1 MKYFFTYIFLLG
13 LCTSNNNLLAQST
26 FDSQKEEADSLFE
39 VKEYLLA
46 ATLYE
51 KVLFEYPTSK
61 QKNQTYLKRIE
72 SLVNAN
78 EHERAAYE
86 ASSFFLMDS
95 VSKSIRYYEALS
107 QYLSG
112 NVLLANLAIQKYDNL
127 PKNSDLVDI
136 DMLRLKAIAFSESKK
151 FEELEK
157 LFNSKEFSNSFNSEQ
172 CLQWLNEYKSLKY
185 KKTERAEWY
194 STFVPGLGQVYAGKF
209 AEGAASFILNSS
221 GLFFMG
227 YNFWQTNYFTTF
239 TVGSAL
245 LNKFYFGG
253 RRRAHFLVEQ
263 RNKELKAKDL
273 EQLLSLMK

>member
-1 MKYFFTYIFLLG
+1 MKYFFTCIFLLD
-13 LCTSNNNLLAQST
+13 LCTGNNNLFAQNT
-26 FDSQKEEADSLFE
+26 FESQKEEADSLYE

-51 KVLFEYPTSK
+51 KVLFEYPNSK

-78 EHERAAYE
+78 KLESAAFE
-86 ASSFFLMDS
+86 ASSFFFMDS
-95 VSKSIRYYEALS
+95 VAKSIKYYEALS

-127 PKNSDLVDI
+127 PINSEFSDKN
-136 DMLRLKAIAFSESKK
+136 MLRLKAVVFSESKK
-151 FEELEK
+151 FNELEE
-157 LFNSKEFSNSFNSEQ
+157 LFNSKEFSAFFNSEQ
-172 CLQWLNEYKSLKY
+172 CLLWLNEYKKLKY
-185 KKTERAEWY
+185 KKPERAEWL
-194 STFVPGLGQVYAGKF
+194 STFAPGLGQVYAGRF
-209 AEGAASFILNSS
+209 VEGTSSLLLNSA

-227 YNFWQTNYFTTF
+227 YNFWQTSYFTTF

-263 RNKELKAKDL
+263 RNMELKTSYL
-273 EQLLSLMK
+273 ETLLKLME